1 MRNKV
6 GSAEG
11 QITLTVK
18 DEEKRREGG
27 EEEDK
32 EEEKEAT
39 VQDSEK
45 VELERFGEYV
55 AEMHAKNNDGF
66 ELQFQV

>member
-1 MRNKV
+1 M
-6 GSAEG
+6 
-11 QITLTVK
+11 K